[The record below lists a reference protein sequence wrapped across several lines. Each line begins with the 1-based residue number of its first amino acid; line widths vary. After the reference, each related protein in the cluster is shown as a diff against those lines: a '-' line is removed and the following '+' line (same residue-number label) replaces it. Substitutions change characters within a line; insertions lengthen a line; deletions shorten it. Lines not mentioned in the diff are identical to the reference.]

1 MLIGE
6 LLLTG
11 RLTSKSG
18 FVLEND
24 NNKIMLKKSQLY
36 TESRR
41 KIDALSHYMM

>member
-1 MLIGE
+1 MIGE

-11 RLTSKSG
+11 RLTGKSG

-36 TESRR
+36 IESGQ
-41 KIDALSHYMM
+41 KINALSHYMM